1 MNAEEGFFFARIS
14 RRIGGVIFTVSL
26 PVIDMQ
32 ATGRNIE
39 SLRRKNHLKVVDV
52 QDYFDFNTPQAI
64 YKWES
69 GRSLPS
75 LENLVALS
83 KMYGCAIEDIL
94 VIRDH
99 KP

>member
-1 MNAEEGFFFARIS
+1 MFAEK
-14 RRIGGVIFTVSL
+14 L

-39 SLRRKNHLKVVDV
+39 TMRRKNHLKVVDV
-52 QDYFDFNTPQAI
+52 QDYFDFTTPQAF
-64 YKWES
+64 YKWER

-75 LENLVALS
+75 LENLVALAR
-83 KMYGCAIEDIL
+83 MFGCTIEELL

>member
-1 MNAEEGFFFARIS
+1 M
-14 RRIGGVIFTVSL
+14 FTVSL

-94 VIRDH
+94 VISASGSG
-99 KP
+99 P

>member
-1 MNAEEGFFFARIS
+1 MRI
-14 RRIGGVIFTVSL
+14 
-26 PVIDMQ
+26 P
-32 ATGRNIE
+32 
-39 SLRRKNHLKVVDV
+39 VVDLNKTGQNICILRKRSGV
-52 QDYFDFNTPQAI
+52 SVRELQELLGFATPQAI

-75 LENLVALS
+75 LENLVALAR
-83 KMYGCAIEDIL
+83 MYGCSIEEIL

>member
-1 MNAEEGFFFARIS
+1 MFSE
-14 RRIGGVIFTVSL
+14 SL
-26 PVIDMQ
+26 PVIDLQ

-39 SLRRKNHLKVVDV
+39 SLRRKNHLRVVDV

-64 YKWES
+64 YKWER

-75 LENLVALS
+75 LENLVALARI
-83 KMYGCAIEDIL
+83 YGCSIEDII
-94 VIRDH
+94 VVRDH

>member
-1 MNAEEGFFFARIS
+1 MYSVN
-14 RRIGGVIFTVSL
+14 L

-39 SLRRKNHLKVVDV
+39 SLRRKNHLKVADV

-64 YKWES
+64 YKWEK

-75 LENLVALS
+75 LDNLVALS
-83 KMYGCAIEDIL
+83 KIYDCAIEDIL

>member
-1 MNAEEGFFFARIS
+1 MFAE
-14 RRIGGVIFTVSL
+14 SL

-39 SLRRKNHLKVVDV
+39 KLRRNRHLRIVDV
-52 QDYFDFNTPQAI
+52 QDFFDFNTPQAI

-75 LENLVALS
+75 LENLVALAR
-83 KMYGCAIEDIL
+83 MYGCAIEDIL

>member
-1 MNAEEGFFFARIS
+1 MFNE
-14 RRIGGVIFTVSL
+14 SL

-39 SLRRKNHLKVVDV
+39 KLRRLNRLKVVDV

-64 YKWES
+64 YKWER

-75 LENLVALS
+75 LENLLALA
-83 KMYGCAIEDIL
+83 KIYNCAIEDII
-94 VIRDH
+94 VVRDH

>member
-1 MNAEEGFFFARIS
+1 MFNE
-14 RRIGGVIFTVSL
+14 SL

-39 SLRRKNHLKVVDV
+39 SLRRKNHLRIVDV

-64 YKWES
+64 YKWER

-75 LENLVALS
+75 LENLLALARIY
-83 KMYGCAIEDIL
+83 KCAVEDIV
-94 VIRDH
+94 VIRDR

>member
-1 MNAEEGFFFARIS
+1 MCSSVHSGGEMFAER
-14 RRIGGVIFTVSL
+14 L

-39 SLRRKNHLKVVDV
+39 TLRRKNHLKVVDV
-52 QDYFDFNTPQAI
+52 QDFFDFNTPQAI
-64 YKWES
+64 YKWEK

-75 LENLVALS
+75 LENLVALAR
-83 KMYGCAIEDIL
+83 MFGCTIEDIL

>member
-1 MNAEEGFFFARIS
+1 MRFSIAQSGGEMFAEK
-14 RRIGGVIFTVSL
+14 L

-39 SLRRKNHLKVVDV
+39 ALRRKHHLKVVDV
-52 QDYFDFNTPQAI
+52 QDFFDFNTPQAI

-75 LENLVALS
+75 LENLVALAR
-83 KMYGCAIEDIL
+83 MYGCSIEEIL